1 MSDVSLVSLAEVF
14 SRVPDR
20 RDPRGVRHSIQVLM
34 SLVFLGMLARI
45 REMVVLQRWA
55 GQHWHQ
61 LKEALGSNR
70 DAPPN
75 ATTISRALAGCS
87 LAEFRQAFGEWLRHT
102 VASDEPWVASVDGK
116 TACQGLDAQG
126 NPVQLLTVLVHQV
139 KAVLV
144 QWSVGEEK
152 SNEPAVLKQHLAELF
167 EQFPMLRL
175 LTGDAL
181 YAQRPL
187 VEALMDHGCDYLFQ
201 VKANQPDI
209 QDAVRACLGSAEQRP
224 PAAET
229 HEKRGLW
236 QIAAGCGSR

>member
-1 MSDVSLVSLAEVF
+1 MSDASLASLADVF

-20 RDPRGVRHSIQVLM
+20 RDPRGVRHSIQVLT

-55 GQHWHQ
+55 TQHWHQ

-70 DAPPN
+70 NTPPD

-102 VASDEPWVASVDGK
+102 IVSDEPWTASVDGK

-139 KAVLV
+139 KAVLG

-152 SNEPAVLKQHLAELF
+152 SNEPVVLKRHLAELF

-187 VEALMDHGCDYLFQ
+187 VEALQAHGCDYLFQ

-209 QDAVRACLGSAEQRP
+209 QDALLACLGQAEQRP
-224 PAAET
+224 SAAET

-236 QIAAGCGSR
+236 QIAAGCGSP